1 MLKEKIKQS
10 PYFKQVYYK
19 LSAVENVCYIVQR
32 SYQNL
37 DPIFG
42 LGDSINA

>member
-1 MLKEKIKQS
+1 MLKERIKQS
-10 PYFKQVYYK
+10 PYFKQVYNK
-19 LSAVENVCYIVQR
+19 LSVVENVCCIVQR

-37 DPIFG
+37 DPVFG